1 MKKIILSSICCIAS
15 FFVFAQKEKG
25 YAYVATYKNIAIA
38 EMQRT
43 GVPASIT
50 LAQGILESQYG
61 ESDLCK
67 KSNNHFGIKCKTEWT
82 GEKVYHDDDLKQE
95 CFRVYPNAEASFKD
109 HSDFLKNRPYYTSLF
124 NLSPTDVEGW
134 CFGLKKAGYATE
146 KNYPQMLL
154 KIINDYNLNQ
164 YTLIALQQQNNKTN
178 TEVVN
183 NNQSNNSIPA
193 NVTANRPQEELVT
206 VTNNNT
212 SINTTNPTTT
222 TTYPNGVFTINHTKV
237 VYAKA
242 GTSLLLIANQYDLD
256 LNKIFAYNDMQ
267 EISVLETDN
276 LIFLE
281 KKMKKGATDF
291 HVVAANETLHDI
303 AQKEGVQLES
313 ILQFNNFQKNIQL
326 NAGEK
331 IYLRNFTPANSK
343 TVQPTKVSK

>member
-1 MKKIILSSICCIAS
+1 MKKIIIPFIFCILCS
-15 FFVFAQKEKG
+15 FVFAQKEKG
-25 YAYVATYKNIAIA
+25 YAYVATYKDIAIA

-50 LAQGILESQYG
+50 LAQGILESKYG

-67 KSNNHFGIKCKTEWT
+67 KSNNHFGIKCKTEWM

-164 YTLIALQQQNNKTN
+164 YTLVALQQQNSN
-178 TEVVN
+178 TTTTVVN
-183 NNQSNNSIPA
+183 NNIQSNSIP
-193 NVTANRPQEELVT
+193 VSITAKQQQEEKV
-206 VTNNNT
+206 VATNNNASST
-212 SINTTNPTTT
+212 NTINTTNTI
-222 TTYPNGVFTINHTKV
+222 YPDGVFTINHTKV
-237 VYAKA
+237 IYAKA

-267 EISVLETDN
+267 ETSVLENDK

-326 NAGEK
+326 VAGEK
-331 IYLRNFTPANSK
+331 IYLRSVIPSNSK
-343 TVQPTKVSK
+343 ISK